1 MIQAWRFHN
10 QSGFNRQ
17 TSSNIIKLI
26 KHNQEFIKHHQKSF
40 KNHSNMWI
48 SQFFTGLQ
56 PSKVDVEPDWPLLP
70 RDPSAIPV
78 VVVWLGWLGWLGA
91 EPVVMHTYI
100 YIYIIYI
107 NIYHMY
113 IIHLYIYIYIYN
125 YVYVCM
131 SCPVGKLLTQ
141 P

>member
-1 MIQAWRFHN
+1 
-10 QSGFNRQ
+10 
-17 TSSNIIKLI
+17 
-26 KHNQEFIKHHQKSF
+26 
-40 KNHSNMWI
+40 MWI

-100 YIYIIYI
+100 YILYTLIYIICI
-107 NIYHMY
+107 S
-113 IIHLYIYIYIYN
+113 YIYIYI
-125 YVYVCM
+125 
-131 SCPVGKLLTQ
+131 
-141 P
+141 